1 MENKFLIETI
11 LGIVPIS
18 ELKAKEIAS
27 HFELVQFK
35 KNQIVLAEDKISND
49 YYFLNDG
56 VIRAFTYNLDGDE
69 ITTSFFVKG
78 NFVFE
83 VSSLFKRIPS
93 KENIQAITN
102 CVAFRITYDKLQFLF
117 HSIPEFRELGRA
129 NLVNGFISFKQR
141 TISLINESAEMRY
154 ENLLRSNP
162 DVVKNVPLKYIASY
176 LGVTDTSLSRIR
188 KQLSEK

>member
-1 MENKFLIETI
+1 MENRFLINTI
-11 LGIVPIS
+11 LNIVPIA
-18 ELKAKEIAS
+18 EMKAIEIAS
-27 HFELVQFK
+27 HFEKVTFE
-35 KNQIVLAEDKISND
+35 KNQIILAEDKISSD

-56 VIRAFTYNLDGDE
+56 VVRAFTYNLDGHE

-78 NFVFE
+78 NFIFE

-93 KENIQAITN
+93 KENIQAITD
-102 CVAFRITYDKLQFLF
+102 CVACKITFEKLQLLF

-141 TISLINESAEMRY
+141 TISLINESAEERY
-154 ENLLRSNP
+154 EHLVQSNP
-162 DVVKNVPLKYIASY
+162 EVIKNVPLKYIASY

-188 KQLSEK
+188 KQVSDK